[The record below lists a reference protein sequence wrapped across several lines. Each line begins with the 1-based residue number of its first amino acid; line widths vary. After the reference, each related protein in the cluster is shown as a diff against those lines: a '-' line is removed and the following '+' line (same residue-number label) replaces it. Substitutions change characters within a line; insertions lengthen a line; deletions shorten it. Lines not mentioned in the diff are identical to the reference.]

1 MKLRISVEK
10 KGRENPLN
18 LPKYRKKAKMEF
30 QHDFLDNLANHQYQK
45 LLREVTNDDKIPKK
59 TDKVDKTLID
69 ISKDTTILDVNLY
82 D

>member
-1 MKLRISVEK
+1 
-10 KGRENPLN
+10 
-18 LPKYRKKAKMEF
+18 MEF

-69 ISKDTTILDVNLY
+69 ISKDTTISDVTLY

>member
-1 MKLRISVEK
+1 LGRRLPKRSFRRGLSTLNKEK
-10 KGRENPLN
+10 KR
-18 LPKYRKKAKMEF
+18 KMEF

-59 TDKVDKTLID
+59 SDKVDKTLID

>member
-1 MKLRISVEK
+1 
-10 KGRENPLN
+10 
-18 LPKYRKKAKMEF
+18 MEF

-45 LLREVTNDDKIPKK
+45 LLREVTNDDKISKK

-69 ISKDTTILDVNLY
+69 ISKDTTISDVNLY

>member
-1 MKLRISVEK
+1 MHLFLSIINLLRSINKE
-10 KGRENPLN
+10 
-18 LPKYRKKAKMEF
+18 KKAKMEF
-30 QHDFLDNLANHQYQK
+30 QHDFLDNLANDQYQK

-59 TDKVDKTLID
+59 SNKVDKTLID